1 MSLMQNVIARLAG
14 VDGIVE
20 SSQNPEAVLQI
31 FDTKESREYA
41 IDAGA
46 TTNLANTKIWSSPID
61 FDLRAVKVEINP
73 GAAIT
78 VDATNFAVYDLLAD
92 DGAGGTPA
100 VFATLN
106 TAGGTN
112 LAAGVDRELVLTP
125 GNALVKAGANIYRR
139 VVKNGAGGLQV
150 PAHAIKFRLRPE

>member
-1 MSLMQNVIARLAG
+1 MGLMQKLIARIIG
-14 VDGIVE
+14 TEGIE
-20 SSQNPEAVLQI
+20 EAAENPEAVLQLY
-31 FDTKESREYA
+31 DVAESREFA

-61 FDLRAVKVEINP
+61 FDLRAVKAEINT
-73 GAAIT
+73 GSAIT
-78 VDATNFAVYDLLAD
+78 ADATNFAVYDLLVD

-106 TAGGTN
+106 TSATN
-112 LAAGVDRELVLTP
+112 TAAGIDTELVLTRA
-125 GNALVKAGANIYRR
+125 NCLVKAGSNVYRR

-150 PAHAIKFRLRPE
+150 PAHAVKFRLRQE